1 MDAKSDAAKLLEL
14 IDSFHRYQ
22 GADVPAQQLPD
33 DTDWRGA
40 LEAAR
45 GIIGALSM
53 RIGNDLSDDSTIIA
67 VTLEGLDIYVARTSD
82 GSRVTVSVG
91 TDELPRA
98 VEAVVEAHDGVSWE
112 HSLP

>member
-14 IDSFHRYQ
+14 IDSFHRHQ
-22 GADVPAQQLPD
+22 NAAVPAQQLPD

-45 GIIGALSM
+45 GIISALSM

-67 VTLEGLDIYVARTSD
+67 VTLEGLDIYVTRASD
-82 GSRVTVSVG
+82 GSRVSVSVG
-91 TDELPRA
+91 DDELPDG
-98 VEAVVEAHDGVSWE
+98 VEAVVEANDGVSWE
-112 HSLP
+112 HPLP